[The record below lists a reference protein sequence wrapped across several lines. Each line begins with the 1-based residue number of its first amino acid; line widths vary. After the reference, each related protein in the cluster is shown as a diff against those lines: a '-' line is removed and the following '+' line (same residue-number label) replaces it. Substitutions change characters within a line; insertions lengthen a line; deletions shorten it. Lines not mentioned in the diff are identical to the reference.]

1 MNESPTPNGQS
12 PKSSRHFAV
21 EIIARLA
28 ARVRAAVRVLS
39 GAWEHRASNIELR
52 TSNEDVAT
60 SSSKS
65 EQQNLAHP
73 LLPKGEL
80 EVPGKERKE
89 FAGDKGWRR
98 GERAGASE
106 SLGRSEEANNNI
118 GEHAARDF
126 EAITPHPG
134 PPPAWAGSGSGTA
147 GEHPTSHLQRR
158 TSNDGRAAHPGTA
171 SISLASFATGQR
183 DTPGPESHAPAV
195 SAVRVPSL
203 VAPNPARQEDGGS
216 VFNADLVSRQE
227 LKRELESLR
236 RLIESRK

>member
-89 FAGDKGWRR
+89 FAGDEGRRR

-106 SLGRSEEANNNI
+106 SLGRSEEVNNNI
-118 GEHAARDF
+118 GEHAAHDF
-126 EAITPHPG
+126 EAITPRPG
-134 PPPAWAGSGSGTA
+134 PPPAWASGTA

-158 TSNDGRAAHPGTA
+158 TSNEERAAHPGTA
-171 SISLASFATGQR
+171 SVSLASFATGPEPH
-183 DTPGPESHAPAV
+183 TPADSQSV
-195 SAVRVPSL
+195 SALRVPSL
-203 VAPNPARQEDGGS
+203 VAPNPARQGDGGAA
-216 VFNADLVSRQE
+216 FNADLVSRQE